1 MSRFSPS
8 DIRNFALVGQGGSGK
23 TMITERLVFRA
34 GASQRV
40 GRVEDGTTTSDYLD
54 EEIKRHIST
63 SLGLCEFDYKGVR
76 LNLLDTPGYADFM
89 TEAQEAVRVA
99 DTALLTIN
107 AGAGIEVQTPR
118 FWSLCE
124 ERHVPVAFVVN
135 KVDLENIDFEAR
147 VTELQDTFGHKAAVL
162 TIPVVSGPGF
172 SSFVNVLTGKLYT
185 YTAGKDEAVVSE
197 AIPEEARS
205 AFESARVAL
214 TEAVAESDDAIM
226 EKYLGGESL
235 TQDELVMVFTKAF
248 RQRQVFPVMAVSAL
262 KGVGCDYIMDFLASY
277 APSPVDVTAQGTR
290 RGSDD
295 MVELHA
301 DPAAPAAAFVF
312 KTTSD
317 PFVGKL
323 SFVRVYSGR
332 VGHEIYNSTKD
343 TTEKVG
349 GLFHM
354 VGKKQE
360 PADEGIAGDILV
372 ISKLVQTATNDT
384 ISTREVP
391 LDLAPIKFSPPLL
404 MRSLKPKTRA
414 DDDKLSSTLNRL
426 KEEEPAVVIDKNAE
440 THETILS
447 GLGEAHL
454 QVIVERLQKKFGVNI
469 DLEVPRVPY
478 RETIKGHAR
487 VEGKHKKQTGGH
499 GQFGDCWIEMEP
511 NERGGGW
518 VFENKVFGGAIPKN
532 FIPAIEKGMI
542 DTMGKGLLAG
552 YPAVDIKVA
561 VVDGSYH
568 PVDSSE
574 MAFKLAG
581 SLAFKKGF
589 EASSPILLEPIVA
602 LEVIVDEKYM
612 GDVMGD
618 LTSKRGKIS
627 GMENTDGKQIIK
639 ASVPFSEMLNYGI
652 DLGSITQGTGTY
664 SMKVNHYEEVPER
677 IAEKIITDAKA
688 TMVAEEEE

>member
-8 DIRNFALVGQGGSGK
+8 DMRNFALVGQGGSGK
-23 TMITERLVFRA
+23 TMITERMVFHA

-40 GRVEDGTTTSDYLD
+40 GRVEDGTTVSDYLD
-54 EEIKRHIST
+54 EELKRHIST
-63 SLGLCEFDYKGVR
+63 GIGLCQFDYKNVR

-99 DTALLTIN
+99 DTAVLTIN
-107 AGAGIEVQTPR
+107 AAAGIEVQTPR
-118 FWSLCE
+118 FWNLCE
-124 ERHVPVAFVVN
+124 AQHIPVTIAIN
-135 KVDLENIDFEAR
+135 KLDLENVDFSAR
-147 VTELQDTFGHKAAVL
+147 VTELQHVFGHKVAIL
-162 TIPVVSGPGF
+162 TLPVESGPGF
-172 SSFVNVLTGKLYT
+172 ASFVNVLTGKVYT
-185 YTAGKDEAVVSE
+185 YASGKDEATVSDV
-197 AIPEEARS
+197 IPDGARQ
-205 AFESARVAL
+205 AYETARTAL
-214 TEAVAESDDAIM
+214 TEAVAESDDAVM

-235 TQDELVMVFTKAF
+235 TQEELVMVFTKAF
-248 RQRQVFPVMAVSAL
+248 RKRDVFPVLALSAL
-262 KGVGCDYIMDFLASY
+262 KGVGCDHVMDFIASY
-277 APSPVDVTAQGTR
+277 APSPADITTVAVRKGT
-290 RGSDD
+290 DETI
-295 MVELHA
+295 ELHA
-301 DPAAPAAAFVF
+301 DAAGPAAAFVF

-323 SFVRVYSGR
+323 SFVRIYSGKI
-332 VGHEIYNSTKD
+332 GHDVYNGVRD
-343 TTEKVG
+343 TSEKIG

-354 VGKKQE
+354 LGKKQE
-360 PADEGIAGDILV
+360 PCDEGLAGDIVV
-372 ISKLVQTATNDT
+372 ISKLVQTVTNDT
-384 ISTREVP
+384 LSSRESP
-391 LDLAPIKFSPPLL
+391 LELSPIVFSPPLL
-404 MRSLKPKTRA
+404 MRSLKPRTRA

-469 DLEVPRVPY
+469 DLEIPRVPY
-478 RETIKGHAR
+478 RETVKGKAR

-499 GQFGDCWIEMEP
+499 GQYGHCWIEMEP
-511 NERGGGW
+511 NDRGAGW
-518 VFENKVFGGAIPKN
+518 VFENKIFGGAIPKQ
-532 FIPAIEKGMI
+532 FVPAIEKGMI
-542 DTMGKGLLAG
+542 DTMAKGLLAG
-552 YPAVDIKVA
+552 YPIVDVKVA

-589 EASSPILLEPIVA
+589 EQCSPILLEPIVA
-602 LEVIVDEKYM
+602 LEAVVDEKYM

-639 ASVPFSEMLNYGI
+639 ASVPLAEMLSYGI

-664 SMKVNHYEEVPER
+664 TMRVDHYEEVPER
-677 IAEKIITDAKA
+677 IAEKVIAEAKA

>member
-1 MSRFSPS
+1 V
-8 DIRNFALVGQGGSGK
+8 LVGQGGSGK
-23 TMITERLVFRA
+23 TMITERLLFRA

-40 GRVEDGTTTSDYLD
+40 GRVEDGTTVSDYLD
-54 EEIKRHIST
+54 EEVKRHIST
-63 SLGLCEFDYKGVR
+63 SIGLCEFDYKGVR

-99 DTALLTIN
+99 DTAFLTIN
-107 AGAGIEVQTPR
+107 AGAGVEVQTPR
-118 FWSLCE
+118 FWNLCE
-124 ERHVPVAFVVN
+124 AQSVPVAFLVN
-135 KVDLENIDFEAR
+135 KMDLENVDFDAR
-147 VTELQDTFGHKAAVL
+147 IAELQEAFGHKVAAL
-162 TIPVVSGPGF
+162 TIPIASGPAF
-172 SSFVNVLTGKLYT
+172 SSFVNVLTGKVYLYS
-185 YTAGKDEAVVSE
+185 AGKDEAVVSD
-197 AIPEEARS
+197 AIPDSIRSSYEEARL
-205 AFESARVAL
+205 AL
-214 TEAVAESDDAIM
+214 TEAVAESDDSVM

-235 TQDELVMVFTKAF
+235 TQDELTMVFAKAF
-248 RQRQVFPVMAVSAL
+248 KSRQVFPVFGISAL
-262 KGVGCDYIMDFLASY
+262 KGIGCDYIMDFLGAYAASP
-277 APSPVDVTAQGTR
+277 AEIAVQAKR
-290 RGSDD
+290 RGSDEV
-295 MVELHA
+295 VELRA
-301 DPAAPAAAFVF
+301 DPLARPAGLVF

-323 SFVRVYSGR
+323 SFVRIYSGKIS
-332 VGHEIYNSTKD
+332 HDIYNGTKD
-343 TTEKVG
+343 VSEKIG

-354 VGKKQE
+354 LGKKQE
-360 PADEGIAGDILV
+360 AIDEGIAGDIVV

-384 ISTREVP
+384 ITAREDPVE
-391 LDLAPIKFSPPLL
+391 LAPIVFSQPLL

-414 DDDKLSSTLNRL
+414 DDDKLSSTLSRL
-426 KEEEPAVVIDKNAE
+426 KEEEPAIVIEKNAE
-440 THETILS
+440 THETIMS

-478 RETIKGHAR
+478 RETIKGKAR

-499 GQFGDCWIEMEP
+499 GQFGHCWIEMEP
-511 NERGGGW
+511 NERGAGW
-518 VFENKVFGGAIPKN
+518 VFENKVFGGAIPKQ
-532 FIPAIEKGMI
+532 FIPAIEKGMLE
-542 DTMGKGLLAG
+542 TMSKGQLAG

-589 EASSPILLEPIVA
+589 EQCNPILLEPIVA
-602 LEVIVDEKYM
+602 LEVTVDEKYM

-627 GMENTDGKQIIK
+627 GMENVHGKQTIK
-639 ASVPFSEMLNYGI
+639 ASVPLSEMLNYGI
-652 DLGSITQGTGTY
+652 DLGSITQGTGVY

-677 IAEKIITDAKA
+677 IAEKIIADAKA

>member
-1 MSRFSPS
+1 M
-8 DIRNFALVGQGGSGK
+8 RNFALVGQGGSGK
-23 TMITERLVFRA
+23 TTITERMVFHA

-40 GRVEDGTTTSDYLD
+40 GRVEDGTTVSDYLD
-54 EEIKRHIST
+54 EELKRHIST
-63 SLGLCEFDYKGVR
+63 GIGLCQFDYKNVR

-99 DTALLTIN
+99 DTAVLTIN

-118 FWSLCE
+118 FWNLCE
-124 ERHVPVAFVVN
+124 AQHIPVAIAIN
-135 KVDLENIDFEAR
+135 KLDLENVDFSAR
-147 VTELQDTFGHKAAVL
+147 VMELQHVFGHKVAIL
-162 TIPVVSGPGF
+162 TLPVESGPAF
-172 SSFVNVLTGKLYT
+172 TSFVNVLTGKVCT
-185 YTAGKDEAVVSE
+185 YASGKDEMTVSDV
-197 AIPEEARS
+197 IPDGVRQAYETART
-205 AFESARVAL
+205 AL
-214 TEAVAESDDAIM
+214 TEAVAESDDAVM

-235 TQDELVMVFTKAF
+235 TQEELVMVFTKAF
-248 RQRQVFPVMAVSAL
+248 RKRDVFPVLALSAF
-262 KGVGCDYIMDFLASY
+262 KGVGCDHVMDFIASY
-277 APSPVDVTAQGTR
+277 APSPADITTVAVRKGTEET
-290 RGSDD
+290 
-295 MVELHA
+295 VELHA
-301 DPAAPAAAFVF
+301 EAAGPAAAFVF

-323 SFVRVYSGR
+323 SFVRIYSGKI
-332 VGHEIYNSTKD
+332 GHDVYNSVRD
-343 TTEKVG
+343 TSEKIG
-349 GLFHM
+349 GLFH
-354 VGKKQE
+354 VLGKKQE
-360 PADEGIAGDILV
+360 PCDEGVAGDIVV

-384 ISTREVP
+384 LSSREVP
-391 LDLAPIKFSPPLL
+391 LELSPIVFSPPLL
-404 MRSLKPKTRA
+404 MRSLKPRTRA
-414 DDDKLSSTLNRL
+414 DDDKLSSTLSRL

-469 DLEVPRVPY
+469 DLEIPRVPY
-478 RETIKGHAR
+478 RETVKGKAR

-499 GQFGDCWIEMEP
+499 GQYGHCWIEMEP
-511 NERGGGW
+511 NDRGAGW
-518 VFENKVFGGAIPKN
+518 VFENKIFGGAIPKQ
-532 FIPAIEKGMI
+532 FVPAIEKGMI
-542 DTMGKGLLAG
+542 DTMTKGLLAG
-552 YPAVDIKVA
+552 YPIVDVKVA

-589 EASSPILLEPIVA
+589 EQCSPILLEPIVA
-602 LEVIVDEKYM
+602 LEAVVDEKYM

-627 GMENTDGKQIIK
+627 GMENIGGKQIIK
-639 ASVPFSEMLNYGI
+639 ASVPLAEMLSYGI

-664 SMKVNHYEEVPER
+664 TMRVDHYEEVPER
-677 IAEKIITDAKA
+677 IAEKVIAEAKA

>member
-8 DIRNFALVGQGGSGK
+8 DMRNFALVGQGGSGK
-23 TMITERLVFRA
+23 TMITERMVFHA

-40 GRVEDGTTTSDYLD
+40 GRVEDGTTVSDYLD
-54 EEIKRHIST
+54 EELKRHIST
-63 SLGLCEFDYKGVR
+63 GIGLCQFDYKNVR

-99 DTALLTIN
+99 DTAVLTIN
-107 AGAGIEVQTPR
+107 AAAGIEVQTPR
-118 FWSLCE
+118 FWNLCE
-124 ERHVPVAFVVN
+124 AQHIPVTIAIN
-135 KVDLENIDFEAR
+135 KLDLENVDFSAR
-147 VTELQDTFGHKAAVL
+147 VTELQHVFGHKVAIL
-162 TIPVVSGPGF
+162 TLPVESGPGF
-172 SSFVNVLTGKLYT
+172 ASFVNVLTGKVYT
-185 YTAGKDEAVVSE
+185 YASGKDEATVSDV
-197 AIPEEARS
+197 IPDGARQ
-205 AFESARVAL
+205 AYETARTAL
-214 TEAVAESDDAIM
+214 TEAVAESDDAVM

-235 TQDELVMVFTKAF
+235 TQEELVMVFTKAF
-248 RQRQVFPVMAVSAL
+248 RKRDVFPVLALSAL
-262 KGVGCDYIMDFLASY
+262 KGVGCDHVMDFIASY
-277 APSPVDVTAQGTR
+277 APSPADITTVAVRKGT
-290 RGSDD
+290 DETI
-295 MVELHA
+295 ELHA
-301 DPAAPAAAFVF
+301 DAAGPAAAFVF

-323 SFVRVYSGR
+323 SFVRIYSGKI
-332 VGHEIYNSTKD
+332 GHDVYNGVRD
-343 TTEKVG
+343 TSEKIG

-354 VGKKQE
+354 LGKKQE
-360 PADEGIAGDILV
+360 PCDEGLAGDIVV
-372 ISKLVQTATNDT
+372 ISKLVQTVTNDT
-384 ISTREVP
+384 LSSRESP
-391 LDLAPIKFSPPLL
+391 LELSPIVFSPPLL
-404 MRSLKPKTRA
+404 MRSLKPRTRA

-469 DLEVPRVPY
+469 DLEIPRVPY
-478 RETIKGHAR
+478 RETVKGKAR

-499 GQFGDCWIEMEP
+499 GQYGHCWIEMEP
-511 NERGGGW
+511 NDRGAGW
-518 VFENKVFGGAIPKN
+518 VFENKIFGGAIPKQ
-532 FIPAIEKGMI
+532 FVPAIEKGMI
-542 DTMGKGLLAG
+542 DTMAKGLLAG
-552 YPAVDIKVA
+552 YPIVDVKVA

-589 EASSPILLEPIVA
+589 EQCSPILLEPIVA
-602 LEVIVDEKYM
+602 LEAVVDEKYM

-627 GMENTDGKQIIK
+627 GMENIGGKQIIK
-639 ASVPFSEMLNYGI
+639 ASVPLAEMLSYGI

-664 SMKVNHYEEVPER
+664 TMRVDHYEEVPER
-677 IAEKIITDAKA
+677 IAEKVIAEAKA

>member
-23 TMITERLVFRA
+23 TMITERLVFHA

-40 GRVEDGTTTSDYLD
+40 GRVEDGTTVSDYLD

-63 SLGLCEFDYKGVR
+63 GIGLCEFDYKGVR
-76 LNLLDTPGYADFM
+76 LNLLDAPGYADFM

-99 DTALLTIN
+99 DSALLVIN

-118 FWSLCE
+118 FWGLCE
-124 ERHVPVAFVVN
+124 AQQIPVALVVN
-135 KVDLENIDFEAR
+135 KLDLENVDFNAR
-147 VTELQDTFGHKAAVL
+147 VAELQNAFGHKVAAL
-162 TIPVVSGPGF
+162 TIPIVSGPAF
-172 SSFVNVLTGKLYT
+172 SSFVNVLTGKVYT
-185 YTAGKDEAVVSE
+185 YAAGKDEATVSE
-197 AIPEEARS
+197 AIPDSARS
-205 AFESARVAL
+205 QYESARVAL
-214 TEAVAESDDAIM
+214 TEAVAESDDAVM
-226 EKYLGGESL
+226 EKYLGGEAL
-235 TQDELVMVFTKAF
+235 TQDELVMVFKKAF
-248 RQRQVFPVMAVSAL
+248 RKRQVFPVLSVSAL
-262 KGVGCDYIMDFLASY
+262 KGVGCDYLMDFLSSY
-277 APSPVDVTAQGTR
+277 APSPVDIFVQAIR
-290 RGSDD
+290 RGTDET
-295 MVELHA
+295 VELQA
-301 DPAAPAAAFVF
+301 DPAARVAALVF

-323 SFVRVYSGR
+323 SFIRIYSGKIS
-332 VGHEIYNSTKD
+332 HDIYNGTKD
-343 TTEKVG
+343 VSEKIG

-354 VGKKQE
+354 IGKRQE
-360 PADEGIAGDILV
+360 TADEGIAGDILV

-384 ISTREVP
+384 ISSKDAP
-391 LDLAPIKFSPPLL
+391 LDLTPIVFSPPLL

-426 KEEEPAVVIDKNAE
+426 KEEEPAIVIEKNAE

-478 RETIKGHAR
+478 RETIKGKAH

-499 GQFGDCWIEMEP
+499 GQFGHCWIDMEP
-511 NERGGGW
+511 NSRGGGW
-518 VFENKVFGGAIPKN
+518 VFENKVFGGAIPRQ
-532 FIPAIEKGMI
+532 FIPAIEKGML
-542 DTMGKGLLAG
+542 DTMSKGRLAG

-589 EASSPILLEPIVA
+589 DQCNPILLEPIVT
-602 LEVIVDEKYM
+602 LETIVDEKYM
-612 GDVMGD
+612 GDVMAD

-627 GMENTDGKQIIK
+627 GMENIEGKQIIR
-639 ASVPFSEMLNYGI
+639 ASVPLAEMLNYGI

-664 SMKVNHYEEVPER
+664 SMKVHHYEEVPER
-677 IAEKIITDAKA
+677 IAEKIIADAKA

>member
-1 MSRFSPS
+1 
-8 DIRNFALVGQGGSGK
+8 
-23 TMITERLVFRA
+23 MITERMVFHA

-40 GRVEDGTTTSDYLD
+40 GRVEDGTTVSDYLD
-54 EEIKRHIST
+54 EELKRHIST
-63 SLGLCEFDYKGVR
+63 GIGLCQFDYKNVR

-99 DTALLTIN
+99 DTAVLTIN
-107 AGAGIEVQTPR
+107 AAAGIEVQTPR
-118 FWSLCE
+118 FWNLCE
-124 ERHVPVAFVVN
+124 AQHIPVTIAIN
-135 KVDLENIDFEAR
+135 KLDLENVDFSAR
-147 VTELQDTFGHKAAVL
+147 VTELQHVFGHKVAIL
-162 TIPVVSGPGF
+162 TLPVESGPGF
-172 SSFVNVLTGKLYT
+172 ASFVNVLTGKVYT
-185 YTAGKDEAVVSE
+185 YASGKDEATVSDV
-197 AIPEEARS
+197 IPDGARQ
-205 AFESARVAL
+205 AYETARTAL
-214 TEAVAESDDAIM
+214 TEAVAESDDAVM

-235 TQDELVMVFTKAF
+235 TQEELVMVFTKAF
-248 RQRQVFPVMAVSAL
+248 RKRDVFPVLALSAL
-262 KGVGCDYIMDFLASY
+262 KGVGCDHVMDFIASY
-277 APSPVDVTAQGTR
+277 APSPADITTVAVRKGT
-290 RGSDD
+290 DETI
-295 MVELHA
+295 ELHA
-301 DPAAPAAAFVF
+301 DAAGPAAAFVF

-323 SFVRVYSGR
+323 SFVRIYSGKI
-332 VGHEIYNSTKD
+332 GHDVYNGVRD
-343 TTEKVG
+343 TSEKIG

-354 VGKKQE
+354 LGKKQE
-360 PADEGIAGDILV
+360 PCDEGLAGDIVV
-372 ISKLVQTATNDT
+372 ISKLVQTVTNDT
-384 ISTREVP
+384 LSSRESP
-391 LDLAPIKFSPPLL
+391 LELSPIVFSPPLL
-404 MRSLKPKTRA
+404 MRSLKPRTRA

-469 DLEVPRVPY
+469 DLEIPRVPY
-478 RETIKGHAR
+478 RETVKGKAR

-499 GQFGDCWIEMEP
+499 GQYGHCWIEMEP
-511 NERGGGW
+511 NDRGAGW
-518 VFENKVFGGAIPKN
+518 VFENKIFGGAIPKQ
-532 FIPAIEKGMI
+532 FVPAIEKGMI
-542 DTMGKGLLAG
+542 DTMAKGLLAG
-552 YPAVDIKVA
+552 YPIVDVKVA

-589 EASSPILLEPIVA
+589 EQCSPILLEPIVA
-602 LEVIVDEKYM
+602 LEAVVDEKYM

-639 ASVPFSEMLNYGI
+639 ASVPLAEMLSYGI

-664 SMKVNHYEEVPER
+664 TMRVDHYEEVPER
-677 IAEKIITDAKA
+677 IAEKVIAEAKA

>member
-1 MSRFSPS
+1 M
-8 DIRNFALVGQGGSGK
+8 LVGQGGSGK
-23 TMITERLVFRA
+23 TMITERLLFRA
-34 GASQRV
+34 GASQRI
-40 GRVEDGTTTSDYLD
+40 GRVEDGTTVSDYLD
-54 EEIKRHIST
+54 EEVKRHIST
-63 SLGLCEFDYKGVR
+63 SVGLCEFDYKGIR

-99 DTALLTIN
+99 DTAFLSIN
-107 AGAGIEVQTPR
+107 AGAGVEVQTPR
-118 FWSLCE
+118 FWNLCE
-124 ERHVPVAFVVN
+124 VQAVPVAFLVN
-135 KVDLENIDFEAR
+135 KMDLENVDFNSRIA
-147 VTELQDTFGHKAAVL
+147 ELQEVFGHKVAAL
-162 TIPVVSGPGF
+162 TIPIASGPAF
-172 SSFVNVLTGKLYT
+172 ASFVNVLTGKVYS
-185 YTAGKDEAVVSE
+185 YSAGKDEA
-197 AIPEEARS
+197 AISDDIPESLRSSYEEARL
-205 AFESARVAL
+205 AL
-214 TEAVAESDDAIM
+214 TEAVAESDDSVM

-235 TQDELVMVFTKAF
+235 SQDELTMVFAKAF
-248 RQRQVFPVMAVSAL
+248 KSRQVFPVLGISAL
-262 KGVGCDYIMDFLASY
+262 KGIGCDYIMDFLASY
-277 APSPVDVTAQGTR
+277 AASPAETLVKAKR
-290 RGSDD
+290 RGTDEI
-295 MVELHA
+295 VELRA
-301 DPAAPAAAFVF
+301 DPLARSAALVF

-323 SFVRVYSGR
+323 SFVRIYSGKIS
-332 VGHEIYNSTKD
+332 HEIFNGTKD
-343 TTEKVG
+343 ASEKVG

-354 VGKKQE
+354 LGKKQE
-360 PADEGIAGDILV
+360 ALDEGIAGDIVV

-384 ISTREVP
+384 LTAREDP
-391 LDLAPIKFSPPLL
+391 LELAPIVFSQPLL

-414 DDDKLSSTLNRL
+414 DDDKLSSTLSRL
-426 KEEEPAVVIDKNAE
+426 KEEEPAVVIEKNAE
-440 THETILS
+440 THETIMS

-478 RETIKGHAR
+478 RETIKGKAR

-499 GQFGDCWIEMEP
+499 GQFGHCWIEMEP
-511 NERGGGW
+511 NQRGAGW
-518 VFENKVFGGAIPKN
+518 VFENKVFGGAIPKQ
-532 FIPAIEKGMI
+532 FIPAIEKGMLE
-542 DTMGKGLLAG
+542 TMSKGQLAG

-589 EASSPILLEPIVA
+589 EQCSPILLEPIVA
-602 LEVIVDEKYM
+602 LEVTVDEKYM

-627 GMENTDGKQIIK
+627 GMENAHGKQTIK
-639 ASVPFSEMLNYGI
+639 ASVPLSEMLNYGI
-652 DLGSITQGTGTY
+652 DLGSITQGTGAY

-677 IAEKIITDAKA
+677 IADKIIADAKS

>member
-40 GRVEDGTTTSDYLD
+40 GRVEDGTTVSDYLD

-63 SLGLCEFDYKGVR
+63 SIGLCEFDYKGVR

-89 TEAQEAVRVA
+89 TEAQEAIRVA
-99 DTALLTIN
+99 DTALLVIN

-118 FWSLCE
+118 FWSQCE
-124 ERHVPVAFVVN
+124 EQHTPVVFVIN
-135 KVDLENIDFEAR
+135 KVDLENVSFDAR
-147 VTELQDTFGHKAAVL
+147 VAELQNTFGHKVAAL
-162 TIPVVSGPGF
+162 TIPVVTGPGF

-185 YTAGKDEAVVSE
+185 YAAGKDEAVVSE
-197 AIPEEARS
+197 GIPDEVKD

-214 TEAVAESDDAIM
+214 TDAVAESDDAIM

-235 TQDELVMVFTKAF
+235 TQDELVMVFAKAF
-248 RQRQVFPVMAVSAL
+248 KRRQVFPVMAVSAL
-262 KGVGCDYIMDFLASY
+262 KGTGCDYIMDFLASY
-277 APSPVDVTAQGTR
+277 APSPVDVVAHGTR
-290 RGSDD
+290 KGSDEV
-295 MVELHA
+295 VELHA

-323 SFVRVYSGR
+323 SFVRVYSGK
-332 VGHEIYNSTKD
+332 VGHEIYNATKD
-343 TTEKVG
+343 TGEKVG

-384 ISTREVP
+384 ISAREAP

-414 DDDKLSSTLNRL
+414 DDDKLSSTLSRL
-426 KEEEPAVVIDKNAE
+426 KEEEPAVVIEKNAE

-542 DTMGKGLLAG
+542 DTMSKGLLAG

-574 MAFKLAG
+574 MAFKVAG

-589 EASSPILLEPIVA
+589 EASNPILLEPIVA

-639 ASVPFSEMLNYGI
+639 ASVPLSEMLNYGI

-677 IAEKIITDAKA
+677 IAEKIIADAKA

>member
-1 MSRFSPS
+1 M
-8 DIRNFALVGQGGSGK
+8 
-23 TMITERLVFRA
+23 VFRA
-34 GASQRV
+34 GASQRI
-40 GRVEDGTTTSDYLD
+40 GRVEDGTTVSDYLD
-54 EEIKRHIST
+54 EETKRHIST
-63 SLGLCEFDYKGVR
+63 NIGLCEFTYKGVR

-118 FWSLCE
+118 FWELCE
-124 ERHVPVAFVVN
+124 AQHLPVAIIIN
-135 KVDLENIDFEAR
+135 KVDLENLDYGSV
-147 VTELQDTFGHKAAVL
+147 VTDLQATFGRKVVML
-162 TIPVVSGPGF
+162 TIPVTTGPAYA
-172 SSFVNVLTGKLYT
+172 SFVNVLTGKVYT
-185 YTAGKDEAVVSE
+185 YAKDKDEATISE
-197 AIPEEARS
+197 NIPDSAKSDYEA
-205 AFESARVAL
+205 ARVAL
-214 TEAVAESDDAIM
+214 TEAVAESDDIVM
-226 EKYLGGESL
+226 EKYLSGEMPS
-235 TQDELVMVFTKAF
+235 QDELVKVFTKAF
-248 RQRQVFPVMAVSAL
+248 RSRQVFPVIAVSAL
-262 KGVGCDYIMDFLASY
+262 NGTGCDYIMDFLSSY
-277 APSPVDVTAQGTR
+277 APSPADAVYTATR

-295 MVELHA
+295 VIELRA
-301 DPAAPAAAFVF
+301 DPAAQTAALVF

-323 SFVRVYSGR
+323 SFVRIYSGAIGLN
-332 VGHEIYNSTKD
+332 VYNATKD
-343 TTEKVG
+343 VSEKVG

-354 VGKKQE
+354 MGKKQE
-360 PADEGIAGDILV
+360 PTDGGVAGDIIV

-384 ISTREVP
+384 LATKDAPVA
-391 LDLAPIKFSPPLL
+391 LAPITFSKPLL

-426 KEEEPAVVIDKNAE
+426 KEEEPAVIIEKNPE
-440 THETILS
+440 THETVLS

-454 QVIVERLQKKFGVNI
+454 QVIVERLQKKFNVNI
-469 DLEVPRVPY
+469 DLEVPKVPY
-478 RETIKGHAR
+478 RETIKGKAH

-511 NERGGGW
+511 NARGAGW
-518 VFENKVFGGAIPKN
+518 LFENKVFGGAIPKQ
-532 FIPAIEKGMI
+532 FIPAIEKGMV

-552 YPAVDIKVA
+552 YPVVDIKVA

-589 EASSPILLEPIVA
+589 EQSTPILLEPIVS
-602 LEVIVDEKYM
+602 LEAVVDEKYM

-627 GMENTDGKQIIK
+627 GMENVKGKQIIK
-639 ASVPFSEMLNYGI
+639 AFVPLAEMLNYGI

-664 SMKVNHYEEVPER
+664 TMKADHYEEVPER
-677 IAEKIITDAKA
+677 TAEKIIADAKA
-688 TMVAEEEE
+688 SMVAEEEE

>member
-40 GRVEDGTTTSDYLD
+40 GRVEDGTTVSDYLD

-124 ERHVPVAFVVN
+124 EQRVPVAFLVN
-135 KVDLENIDFEAR
+135 KVDLENIDFDAR
-147 VTELQDTFGHKAAVL
+147 VAELQAAFGHKAAVL

-172 SSFVNVLTGKLYT
+172 TSFVNVLTGKLYS
-185 YTAGKDEAVVSE
+185 YAAGKDEAVISE
-197 AIPEEARS
+197 AVPEEVKS

-262 KGVGCDYIMDFLASY
+262 KGTGCDYIMDFLAAY
-277 APSPVDVTAQGTR
+277 APSPVDVVAQGTR

-295 MVELHA
+295 TVELHA
-301 DPAAPAAAFVF
+301 DTAAPTAAFVF

-323 SFVRVYSGR
+323 SFVRVYSGK
-332 VGHEIYNSTKD
+332 VGHEIYNATKD
-343 TTEKVG
+343 IAEKVG

-360 PADEGIAGDILV
+360 PADEGIAGDIVV

-384 ISTREVP
+384 ISTREAP

-542 DTMGKGLLAG
+542 DTMNKGLLAG

-589 EASSPILLEPIVA
+589 EASNPILLEPIVA

-677 IAEKIITDAKA
+677 IAEKIIADAKA

>member
-40 GRVEDGTTTSDYLD
+40 GRVEDGTTVSDYLD

-124 ERHVPVAFVVN
+124 EQHVPVAFLLN
-135 KVDLENIDFEAR
+135 KVDLENIDYDAR
-147 VTELQDTFGHKAAVL
+147 VAELQDAFGHKAAVL

-172 SSFVNVLTGKLYT
+172 SSFVNVLTGKLYS
-185 YTAGKDEAVVSE
+185 YVAGKDEAVISE
-197 AIPEEARS
+197 AVPEGVKSTYEA
-205 AFESARVAL
+205 ARVAL

-262 KGVGCDYIMDFLASY
+262 KGIGCDYIMDFLAAY
-277 APSPVDVTAQGTR
+277 APSPVDVVAHGTR
-290 RGSDD
+290 RSSDNT
-295 MVELHA
+295 VELHA
-301 DPAAPAAAFVF
+301 DPAAPAAALVF

-323 SFVRVYSGR
+323 SFVRVYSGK
-332 VGHEIYNSTKD
+332 VGHEIYNATKD
-343 TTEKVG
+343 IAEKVG

-360 PADEGIAGDILV
+360 PADEGVAGDILV

-384 ISTREVP
+384 ISTRETP

-542 DTMGKGLLAG
+542 DTMSKGLLAG

-589 EASSPILLEPIVA
+589 EASNPILLEPIVA

-677 IAEKIITDAKA
+677 IAEKIIADAKA

>member
-1 MSRFSPS
+1 
-8 DIRNFALVGQGGSGK
+8 
-23 TMITERLVFRA
+23 MITERLVFRA

-40 GRVEDGTTTSDYLD
+40 GRVEDGTTVSDYLD

-63 SLGLCEFDYKGVR
+63 SIGLCEFDYKGVR

-118 FWSLCE
+118 FWGLCE
-124 ERHVPVAFVVN
+124 SQHIPVAFVIN
-135 KVDLENIDFEAR
+135 KVDLENIDLEAR
-147 VTELQDTFGHKAAVL
+147 VTELQETFGHKVALL
-162 TIPVVSGPGF
+162 TVPVVSGPGF
-172 SSFVNVLTGKLYT
+172 ASFVSVLTGKLYT
-185 YTAGKDEAVVSE
+185 YAAGKDEATVSDMVPE
-197 AIPEEARS
+197 AVKAVYD
-205 AFESARVAL
+205 SARVAL
-214 TEAVAESDDAIM
+214 TEAVAESDDAVM
-226 EKYLGGESL
+226 EKYLGGEAL

-248 RQRQVFPVMAVSAL
+248 KQRQVFPVLTVSAL
-262 KGVGCDYIMDFLASY
+262 KGVGCDYIMDFLASF
-277 APSPVDVTAQGTR
+277 APSPADVMTQAIR
-290 RGSDD
+290 RGSDET
-295 MVELHA
+295 VALHA
-301 DPAAPAAAFVF
+301 DPAGPAAALVF

-323 SFVRVYSGR
+323 SFVRIYSGK
-332 VGHEIYNSTKD
+332 VGHDIYNGTKD
-343 TTEKVG
+343 AGEKVG

-354 VGKKQE
+354 LGKKQE
-360 PADEGIAGDILV
+360 AADEAVAGDIVV

-384 ISTREVP
+384 ICSRETP
-391 LDLAPIKFSPPLL
+391 LELAPITFSTPLL

-414 DDDKLSSTLNRL
+414 DDDKLSSTLSRL
-426 KEEEPAVVIDKNAE
+426 KEEEPAVVIEKNAE

-518 VFENKVFGGAIPKN
+518 VFENKIFGGAIPKQ
-532 FIPAIEKGMI
+532 FVPAIEKGMI
-542 DTMGKGLLAG
+542 DTMSKGLLAG

-589 EASSPILLEPIVA
+589 EQSSPVLLEPIVA

-627 GMENTDGKQIIK
+627 GMENIEGKQIIK
-639 ASVPFSEMLNYGI
+639 ASVPLAEMLNYGI

-677 IAEKIITDAKA
+677 IAEKIIADAKA

>member
-8 DIRNFALVGQGGSGK
+8 DIRNFALVGQGSSGK
-23 TMITERLVFRA
+23 TMITERLLFRA

-40 GRVEDGTTTSDYLD
+40 GRVEDGTTVSDYLD
-54 EEIKRHIST
+54 EEVKRHIST
-63 SLGLCEFDYKGVR
+63 SIGLCEFDYKGTR

-89 TEAQEAVRVA
+89 TEVLEGIRVA

-107 AGAGIEVQTPR
+107 AGAGVEVQTPR
-118 FWSLCE
+118 FWNLCE
-124 ERHVPVAFVVN
+124 AQGVPVALLMN
-135 KVDLENIDFEAR
+135 KVDLENVSFTQR
-147 VTELQDTFGHKAAVL
+147 VEELQAAFGLKVAAL
-162 TIPVVSGPGF
+162 TIPIASGPGF
-172 SSFVNVLTGKLYT
+172 SSFVNVLTGKLYS
-185 YTAGKDEAVVSE
+185 YPAGKDEAVVSD
-197 AIPEEARS
+197 AIPESIRSEYEA
-205 AFESARVAL
+205 ARLAL
-214 TEAVAESDDAIM
+214 TEAVAESDDAVM
-226 EKYLGGESL
+226 EKYLGGEALS
-235 TQDELVMVFTKAF
+235 QDELTMVFVKAF
-248 RQRQVFPVMAVSAL
+248 KSRQVFPVLGISAL
-262 KGVGCDYIMDFLASY
+262 KGIGCDYVMDFLASY
-277 APSPVDVTAQGTR
+277 APSPAEVAVQAKR
-290 RGSDD
+290 RGIGDA
-295 MVELHA
+295 VEVQA
-301 DPAAPAAAFVF
+301 DPSARPSAFIF

-323 SFVRVYSGR
+323 SFVRIYSGKIS
-332 VGHEIYNSTKD
+332 HEIYNGTKD
-343 TTEKVG
+343 TSEKIG

-354 VGKKQE
+354 IGKKQE
-360 PADEGIAGDILV
+360 PVEEGIAGDIVV
-372 ISKLVQTATNDT
+372 ISKLVMSATNDT
-384 ISTREVP
+384 ITCREDP
-391 LDLAPIKFSPPLL
+391 IELAPIVFPQPLL
-404 MRSLKPKTRA
+404 MRSLKPRTRA

-426 KEEEPAVVIDKNAE
+426 KEEEPAVIIEKNAE
-440 THETILS
+440 THETIMS

-454 QVIVERLQKKFGVNI
+454 QVIVERLQKKFGVGI
-469 DLEVPRVPY
+469 DLETPRVPY
-478 RETIKGHAR
+478 RETVKGKAH

-499 GQFGDCWIEMEP
+499 GQFGHCWIEMEP

-518 VFENKVFGGAIPKN
+518 VFENKVFGGAIPKQ
-532 FIPAIEKGMI
+532 FIPAIEKGMLE
-542 DTMGKGLLAG
+542 TMSKGQLAG

-589 EASSPILLEPIVA
+589 EQCNPILLEPIVA

-627 GMENTDGKQIIK
+627 GMENVNGKQIIK
-639 ASVPFSEMLNYGI
+639 ASVPLAEMLNYGI
-652 DLGSITQGTGTY
+652 DLGSITQGTGAY

-677 IAEKIITDAKA
+677 IAEKIIADAKA

>member
-1 MSRFSPS
+1 VSRFSPS

-23 TMITERLVFRA
+23 TMITERLVFHA

-40 GRVEDGTTTSDYLD
+40 GRVEDGTTVSDYLD

-63 SLGLCEFDYKGVR
+63 SIGLCEFDYKGVR

-99 DTALLTIN
+99 DAALLAIN

-118 FWSLCE
+118 FWGLCE
-124 ERHVPVAFVVN
+124 AQRIPVAFVIN
-135 KVDLENIDFEAR
+135 KVDLENIDFDAR
-147 VTELQDTFGHKAAVL
+147 VAELQDAFGHKVAVL
-162 TIPVVSGPGF
+162 TIPIVSGPAF
-172 SSFVNVLTGKLYT
+172 SSFVNVLTGKVHA
-185 YTAGKDEAVVSE
+185 YTAGNNEASVSD
-197 AIPEEARS
+197 AIPDAVRS
-205 AFESARVAL
+205 DYESARVAL

-226 EKYLGGESL
+226 EKYLGGEAL

-248 RQRQVFPVMAVSAL
+248 KRRQVFPVLGVSAL
-262 KGVGCDYIMDFLASY
+262 KGIGCDYLMDFLSSY
-277 APSPVDVTAQGTR
+277 APSPVEVSVQATRKGTEE
-290 RGSDD
+290 
-295 MVELHA
+295 MLEVKA
-301 DPAAPAAAFVF
+301 DPAAHVAALVF

-323 SFVRVYSGR
+323 SFIRVYSGKIA
-332 VGHEIYNSTKD
+332 HEVYNGTKD
-343 TTEKVG
+343 VSEKVG

-354 VGKKQE
+354 IGKKQE

-384 ISTREVP
+384 ISTKDVP
-391 LDLAPIKFSPPLL
+391 LDLAPIVFSPPLL

-414 DDDKLSSTLNRL
+414 DDDKLSSTLSRL

-478 RETIKGHAR
+478 RETIKSKAR

-499 GQFGDCWIEMEP
+499 GQFGHCWIEMEP
-511 NERGGGW
+511 NNRGGGW
-518 VFENKVFGGAIPKN
+518 IFENKVFGGAIPKQY
-532 FIPAIEKGMI
+532 IPAIEKGMLE
-542 DTMGKGLLAG
+542 TMNKGQLAG
-552 YPAVDIKVA
+552 YPAVDIKVT

-589 EASSPILLEPIVA
+589 EQCNPILLEPIVA
-602 LEVIVDEKYM
+602 LEAIVDEKYM

-627 GMENTDGKQIIK
+627 GMENVQGKQIIK
-639 ASVPFSEMLNYGI
+639 SSVPLAEMLNYGI

-677 IAEKIITDAKA
+677 IAEKIIADAKA
-688 TMVAEEEE
+688 TVVAEEEE

>member
-1 MSRFSPS
+1 M
-8 DIRNFALVGQGGSGK
+8 LVGQGGSGK
-23 TMITERLVFRA
+23 TMITERLLFRA

-40 GRVEDGTTTSDYLD
+40 GRVEDGTTVSDYLD
-54 EEIKRHIST
+54 EEVKRHIST
-63 SLGLCEFDYKGVR
+63 SIGLCEFDYKGVR

-99 DTALLTIN
+99 DTAFLTIN
-107 AGAGIEVQTPR
+107 AGAGVEVQTPR
-118 FWSLCE
+118 FWNLCE
-124 ERHVPVAFVVN
+124 AQSVPVAFLVN
-135 KVDLENIDFEAR
+135 KMDLENVDFDAR
-147 VTELQDTFGHKAAVL
+147 IAELQEAFGHKVAAL
-162 TIPVVSGPGF
+162 TIPIASGPAF
-172 SSFVNVLTGKLYT
+172 SSFVNVLTGKVYLYS
-185 YTAGKDEAVVSE
+185 AGKDEAVVSD
-197 AIPEEARS
+197 AIPDSIRSSYEEARL
-205 AFESARVAL
+205 AL
-214 TEAVAESDDAIM
+214 TEAVAESDDSVM

-235 TQDELVMVFTKAF
+235 TQDELTMVFAKAF
-248 RQRQVFPVMAVSAL
+248 KSRQVFPVFGISAL
-262 KGVGCDYIMDFLASY
+262 KGIGCDYIMDFLGAYAASP
-277 APSPVDVTAQGTR
+277 AEIAVQAKR
-290 RGSDD
+290 RGSDEV
-295 MVELHA
+295 VELRA
-301 DPAAPAAAFVF
+301 DPLARPAGLVF

-323 SFVRVYSGR
+323 SFVRIYSGKIS
-332 VGHEIYNSTKD
+332 HDIYNGTKD
-343 TTEKVG
+343 VSEKIG

-354 VGKKQE
+354 LGKKQE
-360 PADEGIAGDILV
+360 AIDEGIAGDIVV

-384 ISTREVP
+384 ITAREDPVE
-391 LDLAPIKFSPPLL
+391 LAPIVFSQPLL

-414 DDDKLSSTLNRL
+414 DDDKLSSTLSRL
-426 KEEEPAVVIDKNAE
+426 KEEEPAVVIEKNAE
-440 THETILS
+440 THETIMS

-478 RETIKGHAR
+478 RETIKGKAR

-499 GQFGDCWIEMEP
+499 GQFGHCWIEMEP
-511 NERGGGW
+511 NERGAGW
-518 VFENKVFGGAIPKN
+518 VFENKVFGGAIPKQ
-532 FIPAIEKGMI
+532 FIPAIEKGMLE
-542 DTMGKGLLAG
+542 TMSKGQLAG

-589 EASSPILLEPIVA
+589 EQCNPILLEPIVA
-602 LEVIVDEKYM
+602 LEVTVDEKYM

-627 GMENTDGKQIIK
+627 GMENVHGKQTIK
-639 ASVPFSEMLNYGI
+639 ASVPLSEMLNYGI
-652 DLGSITQGTGTY
+652 DLGSITQGTGVY

-677 IAEKIITDAKA
+677 IAEKIIADAKA

>member
-1 MSRFSPS
+1 VSRFSPS

-40 GRVEDGTTTSDYLD
+40 GRVEDGTTVSDYLD

-63 SLGLCEFDYKGVR
+63 SIGLCEFDYKGVR

-99 DTALLTIN
+99 DAALLTIN

-124 ERHVPVAFVVN
+124 AQHMPVVFAIN
-135 KVDLENIDFEAR
+135 KVDLENIDFDTR
-147 VTELQDTFGHKAAVL
+147 VAELQDTFGHKVAVL
-162 TIPVVSGPGF
+162 SIPVVSGPGF

-185 YTAGKDEAVVSE
+185 YSAGKDEATISE
-197 AIPEEARS
+197 VIPEAVKG
-205 AFESARVAL
+205 AFDSARVAL

-226 EKYLGGESL
+226 EKYLGGETL
-235 TQDELVMVFTKAF
+235 TRDELVMVFTKAF
-248 RQRQVFPVMAVSAL
+248 RQRQVFPVLAVSAL
-262 KGVGCDYIMDFLASY
+262 KGIGCDYIMDFLASY
-277 APSPVDVTAQGTR
+277 APSPEDVVVQGTR
-290 RGSDD
+290 KGSDE
-295 MVELHA
+295 VIELHA
-301 DPAAPAAAFVF
+301 NPAAPVAALVF

-323 SFVRVYSGR
+323 SFVRVYSGK
-332 VGHEIYNSTKD
+332 VGHEVYNSTKEVA
-343 TTEKVG
+343 EKIG

-354 VGKKQE
+354 LGKKQE

-384 ISTREVP
+384 ISTREAP
-391 LDLAPIKFSPPLL
+391 LELAPIQFSPPLL

-469 DLEVPRVPY
+469 DLEIPRVPY
-478 RETIKGHAR
+478 RETIKGKAR

-518 VFENKVFGGAIPKN
+518 AFENKVFGGSIPKQY
-532 FIPAIEKGMI
+532 IPAIEKGMVE
-542 DTMGKGLLAG
+542 TMGKGLLAG

-589 EASSPILLEPIVA
+589 EQSNPILLEPIVA

-627 GMENTDGKQIIK
+627 GMENIGGRQIIK

-677 IAEKIITDAKA
+677 IAEKIIADAKA

>member
-1 MSRFSPS
+1 
-8 DIRNFALVGQGGSGK
+8 
-23 TMITERLVFRA
+23 MITERLVFRA

-40 GRVEDGTTTSDYLD
+40 GRVEDGTTVSDYLD

-63 SLGLCEFDYKGVR
+63 SIGLCEFDYKGVR

-89 TEAQEAVRVA
+89 TEAQEAVRVS

-118 FWSLCE
+118 FWGLCE
-124 ERHVPVAFVVN
+124 SQHIPVAFVIN
-135 KVDLENIDFEAR
+135 KIDFENIDLEAR
-147 VTELQDTFGHKAAVL
+147 VTELQETFGHKVALL
-162 TIPVVSGPGF
+162 TVPVVTGPGF

-185 YTAGKDEAVVSE
+185 YAAGKDEAVVSD
-197 AIPEEARS
+197 AIPEEVKG
-205 AFESARVAL
+205 AFETARVAL
-214 TEAVAESDDAIM
+214 TDAVAESDDAIM

-248 RQRQVFPVMAVSAL
+248 KQRQVFPVLTVSAL
-262 KGVGCDYIMDFLASY
+262 KGIGCDYIMDFLASF
-277 APSPVDVTAQGTR
+277 APSPADVMTQATR
-290 RGSDD
+290 RGSDET
-295 MVELHA
+295 VALHA
-301 DPAAPAAAFVF
+301 DPAGPVAALVF

-323 SFVRVYSGR
+323 SFVRIYSGK
-332 VGHEIYNSTKD
+332 VGRDIYNGTKD
-343 TTEKVG
+343 AGEKVG

-354 VGKKQE
+354 LGKKQE
-360 PADEGIAGDILV
+360 AADEAVAGDIVV

-384 ISTREVP
+384 ICSRETP
-391 LDLAPIKFSPPLL
+391 LELAPITFSVPLL

-414 DDDKLSSTLNRL
+414 DDDKLSSTLSRL
-426 KEEEPAVVIDKNAE
+426 KEEEPAVVIEKNAE

-518 VFENKVFGGAIPKN
+518 VFENKIFGGAIPKQ
-532 FIPAIEKGMI
+532 FVPAIEKGMI
-542 DTMGKGLLAG
+542 DTMSKGLLAG

-589 EASSPILLEPIVA
+589 EQSSPVLLEPIVA

-627 GMENTDGKQIIK
+627 GMENIEGKQIIK
-639 ASVPFSEMLNYGI
+639 ASVPLAEMLNYGI

-677 IAEKIITDAKA
+677 IAEKIIADAKA

>member
-1 MSRFSPS
+1 M
-8 DIRNFALVGQGGSGK
+8 LVGQGGSGK
-23 TMITERLVFRA
+23 TMITERLLFRA

-40 GRVEDGTTTSDYLD
+40 GRVEDGTTVSDYLD
-54 EEIKRHIST
+54 EEVKRHIST
-63 SLGLCEFDYKGVR
+63 SIGLCEFDYKGVR

-99 DTALLTIN
+99 DTALLAIN

-118 FWSLCE
+118 FWRLCE
-124 ERHVPVAFVVN
+124 AQAIPVAFVVN
-135 KVDLENIDFEAR
+135 KVDLENVDFDSRIA
-147 VTELQDTFGHKAAVL
+147 ELQEAFGHKVATL
-162 TIPVVSGPGF
+162 TIPITSGPVF
-172 SSFVNVLTGKLYT
+172 SSFVNVLTGKVYS
-185 YTAGKDEAVVSE
+185 YAAGKDEAAISD
-197 AIPEEARS
+197 AIPDNVRPDYEA
-205 AFESARVAL
+205 ARLAL
-214 TEAVAESDDAIM
+214 TEAVAESDDAVM
-226 EKYLGGESL
+226 EKYLGGETLS
-235 TQDELVMVFTKAF
+235 QDELTLVFAKAF
-248 RQRQVFPVMAVSAL
+248 KSRQVFPVLGISAL
-262 KGVGCDYIMDFLASY
+262 KGVGCDYLMDFLASY
-277 APSPVDVTAQGTR
+277 APSPAEISIQAKQRGT
-290 RGSDD
+290 DEV
-295 MVELHA
+295 VELRA
-301 DPAAPAAAFVF
+301 DPAARPSAFVF

-323 SFVRVYSGR
+323 SFVRIYSGKIA
-332 VGHEIYNSTKD
+332 HEIYNGTKD
-343 TTEKVG
+343 ASEKIG

-354 VGKKQE
+354 IGKKQE
-360 PADEGIAGDILV
+360 ALDEGIAGDIVV
-372 ISKLVQTATNDT
+372 ISKLVVTATNDT
-384 ISTREVP
+384 ITTRDDPVELVP
-391 LDLAPIKFSPPLL
+391 IVFSQPLL

-414 DDDKLSSTLNRL
+414 DDDKLSSTLSRL

-440 THETILS
+440 THETIMS

-478 RETIKGHAR
+478 RETIKGKAR

-499 GQFGDCWIEMEP
+499 GQFGHCWIEMEP

-518 VFENKVFGGAIPKN
+518 VFENKVFGGAIPKQ
-532 FIPAIEKGMI
+532 FIPAIEKGMLE
-542 DTMGKGLLAG
+542 TMSKGQLAG

-589 EASSPILLEPIVA
+589 EQCNPILLEPIVA

-627 GMENTDGKQIIK
+627 GMENIHGKQTIK
-639 ASVPFSEMLNYGI
+639 ASVPLSEMLNYGI
-652 DLGSITQGTGTY
+652 DLGSITQGTGAY

-677 IAEKIITDAKA
+677 IAEKIIADAKA
-688 TMVAEEEE
+688 TTVAEEEE